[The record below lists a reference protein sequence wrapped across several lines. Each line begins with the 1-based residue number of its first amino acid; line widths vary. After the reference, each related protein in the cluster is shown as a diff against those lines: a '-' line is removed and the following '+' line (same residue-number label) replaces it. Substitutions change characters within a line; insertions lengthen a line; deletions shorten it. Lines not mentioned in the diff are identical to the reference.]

1 MNCDKDHSHIRDLIV
16 HLPIGQGG
24 MGRHKC
30 AGCAYEKG
38 LEDGKNRKMI
48 INISAILSNLPESQA
63 SPQRHKDPHYAYIK
77 GYFDGMTSK

>member
-1 MNCDKDHSHIRDLIV
+1 
-16 HLPIGQGG
+16 